1 MSTTKKDTDGTGNEH
16 KRVVIIGGGVVG
28 SSALYHLGKMGWTDS
43 LLLEMDE
50 LTSGSTWHAAGNIP
64 TFSGSR
70 NVIKMQH
77 YSTQLYAELANDK
90 DYPINYHQTGSI
102 RLGQNSDRMEEFH
115 HVAAMASAMGI
126 EYEMLDT
133 DEMKKRHPFL
143 ESHDLLGALW
153 DPYDGD
159 IDPSQLTQALASKA
173 REMGAEIR
181 RFTKVTA
188 IEQRPN
194 GEWQLTTNTGDQ
206 ITAEYV
212 INAGGY
218 RGAEVA
224 AMAGQFLPV
233 VSMEHQYLVM
243 ESVPELEQYDGLVP
257 LVRDP
262 DDSYYLRQEKTGL
275 ILGPYEWKATPH
287 WPDGKLPENFAYE
300 LYPDD
305 LERLE
310 WYIEQ
315 ACKRMPI
322 LGTVGV
328 QKVINGPIPYAPDGL
343 PYIGPAFGLKNFFHC
358 CSFSF
363 GICQAGGAGKSI
375 AEWVVEGK
383 PEWDLWATDPRRYAE
398 YADQQ
403 YVVDR
408 ATELYQN
415 EYAIAYPND
424 EWPAG
429 RPRYTTPVYERL
441 KDKGAQ
447 FGARGGWERAT
458 WFPRASDETDV
469 KPSFHRASWF
479 DSVGEECHHVRDK
492 VGLLDLGGFT
502 KYKVEGDDAA
512 AWLDSLI
519 AGKLPRVGRLTLSYF
534 CAPDGGVWSEMTITR
549 TDENKFFLISAA
561 AAKWHDLQWLQEHLP
576 ADRKVTIEDVSLD
589 SGTLI
594 VAGPKSRELLQTLT
608 NTDLSNAAF
617 PWLSFQHLQLNGIDV
632 MAMRVNYVGEL
643 GWELHV
649 AVDKQLALYDDL
661 MNAGE
666 RFELRDFGMY
676 AMESMRLEKCYRA
689 WKAELD
695 HEYSPLR
702 SGLDRFVDL
711 NKADYPGKAAL
722 VKESKDG
729 VPDIF
734 VPFTLDDEGNAK
746 DGTDIDAIYGCPV
759 VHNGD
764 VVGYTTSGGYGHC
777 LKKSIALGYIRTDLS
792 KPGTKVAIRL
802 FGKDYPATVGQE
814 PLYDSENAKLRA

>member
-1 MSTTKKDTDGTGNEH
+1 MNAQTTGSDNLH

-28 SSALYHLGKMGWTDS
+28 SSALYHLAKRGWSDC
-43 LLLEMDE
+43 LLVEMDE

-70 NVIKMQH
+70 NIIKMQH
-77 YSTQLYAELANDK
+77 YSTELYAKLSK
-90 DYPINYHQTGSI
+90 DESYPINYHQTGSI
-102 RLGQNSDRMEEFH
+102 RLAQSRDRMEEFS
-115 HVAAMASAMGI
+115 HVTAMAQAMGI

-133 DEMKKRHPFL
+133 TEMKRRHPFL
-143 ESHDLLGALW
+143 EDHDLEGALW

-159 IDPSQLTQALASKA
+159 IDPSQLTQAMASKA
-173 REMGAEIR
+173 REMGAQIK

-188 IEQRPN
+188 IERRAN
-194 GEWQLTTNTGDQ
+194 GEWQLTTNTGDT
-206 ITAEYV
+206 IVAEYV

-224 AMAGQFLPV
+224 AMAGKFLPV

-243 ESVPELEQYDGLVP
+243 ESVPELEAYDGLVP

-287 WPDGKLPENFAYE
+287 WPDGKLPEKFAYE

-310 WYIEQ
+310 WYIDQ

-343 PYIGPAFGLKNFFHC
+343 PYIGPAFGLPNFFHC

-363 GICQAGGAGKSI
+363 GICQGGGAGKSI
-375 AEWVVEGK
+375 AEWVIDGK
-383 PEWDLWATDPRRYAE
+383 PEWDLWAADPRRYTD
-398 YADQQ
+398 YADQS

-415 EYAIAYPND
+415 EYAIGFPND

-429 RPRYTTPVYERL
+429 RPRHTTPVYDRL
-441 KDKGAQ
+441 KEQGAL

-458 WFPRASDETDV
+458 WFPQQNDTTEVT
-469 KPSFHRASWF
+469 PSFHRLSWF
-479 DSVGEECHHVRDK
+479 DTVGAECHHVREH
-492 VGLLDLGGFT
+492 VGILDLGGFS
-502 KYKVEGDDAA
+502 KYEVSGDGAA
-512 AWLDSLI
+512 EWLDKMI
-519 AGKLPRVGRLTLSYF
+519 AGKLPRKGRVSLSYF

-549 TDENKFFLISAA
+549 TDENRFFLITAA
-561 AAKWHDLQWLQEHLP
+561 AAKWHDMQWLQEHLP
-576 ADRKVTIEDVSLD
+576 NDNDIAIKDISLD
-589 SGTLI
+589 YGTLV
-594 VAGPKSRELLQTLT
+594 VAGPKSRELLQTMT
-608 NTDLSNAAF
+608 NADLSNAAF
-617 PWLSFQHLQLNGIDV
+617 PWLSYQELQFAGIKV

-649 AVDKQLALYDDL
+649 AVDQQLALYDEL
-661 MNAGE
+661 KKTGE
-666 RFELRDFGMY
+666 SFDLRDFGMY

-711 NKADYPGKAAL
+711 TKDDFIGKQAMKAEVEAGLPDLFVAL
-722 VKESKDG
+722 
-729 VPDIF
+729 
-734 VPFTLDDEGNAK
+734 TLDDA
-746 DGTDIDAIYGCPV
+746 GTKENGLDIDAVYGCPV
-759 VHNGD
+759 SHQGE

-777 LKKSIALGYIRTDLS
+777 IQKSIALGYVRTDLA
-792 KPGTKVAIRL
+792 KAGTKVSVKI
-802 FGKDYPATVGQE
+802 FGKDRPATIGNE
-814 PLYDSENAKLRA
+814 PLYDPDNSRLRA